1 MTITFFLMF
10 NLVKSQTC
18 CSGGVPLSS
27 SIGLDNTTI
36 KNDFNIDLSYDY
48 NNLTTLKSGTKKF
61 DDDSRTRITNSILMN
76 ISYAFIDEFSVE
88 ILIPYINQKRIIS
101 TNQTTVDQSYGI
113 GDLISLFKY
122 NYKKKKYSVI
132 VAGGIKFPTGSTNET
147 NNDGI
152 VLNPDLQPGSGTWD
166 FIVLNSI
173 TKKINKNR
181 DQFLT
186 LRFIKNF
193 NGTNKNLYN
202 NRSYKFGSEKILSL
216 SLQDQYVIL
225 KKQITPKIDL
235 KYRSVAKDISSNFE
249 QPNTGGNWLFIA
261 TEGIVNLTKNLS
273 LRGKFEIPLY
283 SNLNGNQLTTTY
295 RVITGIAYKFNTKK
309 K

>member
-1 MTITFFLMF
+1 MTIALLLIF

-27 SIGLDNTTI
+27 SIALDNTTN
-36 KNDFNIDLSYDY
+36 KKDLYIDLSYDY
-48 NNLTTLKSGTKKF
+48 NNLNTLKSGTEKF
-61 DDDSRTRITNSILMN
+61 DDRSRTRITNSILIN

-88 ILIPYINQKRIIS
+88 VLIPYINQKRIIS

-122 NYKKKKYSVI
+122 NYKKKEYRVI

-147 NNDGI
+147 NVNGI

-181 DQFLT
+181 NQFLT

-216 SLQDQYVIL
+216 SIRDQYVIL
-225 KKQITPKIDL
+225 KKQFTPKIDL

-249 QPNTGGNWLFIA
+249 QPNTGGDWLFIA
-261 TEGIVNLTKNLS
+261 TEGVVRVTNNLFF
-273 LRGKFEIPLY
+273 RGKFEAPIY